1 MKNKALI
8 YIAGLGVLVGLGYF
22 GFKAWRK
29 KHPKG
34 DTPPPPVTPPVTPG
48 DTTPPVTPSGGTT
61 PPPTGGGA
69 GWPGNYTTNPFKTK
83 DELLAF
89 QNYVIN
95 TKKDTSILGSAGADG
110 FWGQKSASAWDKYG
124 KDYLTSTNV
133 EQLTTN
139 QKLAKLPANVQ
150 KYYWNVVKDPLF
162 TKMDSD
168 LFIDYLY
175 RDAQY
180 GGGYKVRDFI
190 RDWSNKLDKHN
201 ASQDK
206 QKHTWWR
213 HGNNVYNIFDGRGFQ
228 APFDRK
234 AYANEL
240 GGRLYD
246 YPRFTDVSYTAR
258 LADKAYLGIVKNLVF
273 VRDPNNGYPIGQA
286 FYFIP
291 GGNYQWAFQQSV
303 KIKD

>member
-22 GFKAWRK
+22 GWKAWRK

-34 DTPPPPVTPPVTPG
+34 E
-48 DTTPPVTPSGGTT
+48 TTPPTPPITDGGTTPSGGGGTT
-61 PPPTGGGA
+61 PSGGG
-69 GWPGNYTTNPFKTK
+69 GSTTPSNYTTNPFKTK

-139 QKLAKLPANVQ
+139 QKLAKLPANLQ

-162 TKMDSD
+162 TDIDSD

-175 RDAQY
+175 KDAQY

-201 ASQDK
+201 ASEDK

-213 HGNNVYNIFDGRGFQ
+213 FGNNIYNIFDGLPKPS
-228 APFDRK
+228 PFDKK
-234 AYANEL
+234 AYVNGSA
-240 GGRLYD
+240 RLYD
-246 YPRFTDVSYTAR
+246 YPRFTNVSYTAPQS
-258 LADKAYLGIVKNLVF
+258 DKTYLGIIKNAVF
-273 VRDPNNGYPIGQA
+273 VRYNNNGKWIGKA

-291 GGNYQWAFQQSV
+291 GGNYQWVTQNSV
-303 KIKD
+303 NVKD